1 LIAFPERFRLG
12 SYCIVATI
20 ALLCAVAI
28 GFLHFR
34 AQDRRLMSVLRQQ
47 QRDWPQIQYYTIANQ
62 EWLADG
68 PHDGA
73 IVFLGDSV
81 TQLWDLHRFFPGRPY
96 VNRGIEAQTTAQMLL
111 RFRADVIALHPRCV
125 VILGG
130 TNDVMVQV
138 PQQLTT
144 DNIASMAELARAN
157 GIAVILSSVLP
168 VGNSGPFKARF
179 PQATGQIRI
188 LNWWIRTYAARSCY
202 SYVDYFSGM
211 ADPDGSLNTDLSHD
225 GLHPAGPGYQVMA
238 KLAQSAIAQL
248 NQTNP
253 LRTCEPSRVWR

>member
-1 LIAFPERFRLG
+1 MIAFPERFRFG

-81 TQLWDLHRFFPGRPY
+81 TQVVGSASIFSRPSLCKSWDLSANYGPNAAAVSCRC
-96 VNRGIEAQTTAQMLL
+96 NRA
-111 RFRADVIALHPRCV
+111 P
-125 VILGG
+125 
-130 TNDVMVQV
+130 
-138 PQQLTT
+138 
-144 DNIASMAELARAN
+144 S
-157 GIAVILSSVLP
+157 
-168 VGNSGPFKARF
+168 
-179 PQATGQIRI
+179 
-188 LNWWIRTYAARSCY
+188 
-202 SYVDYFSGM
+202 
-211 ADPDGSLNTDLSHD
+211 
-225 GLHPAGPGYQVMA
+225 
-238 KLAQSAIAQL
+238 
-248 NQTNP
+248 P
-253 LRTCEPSRVWR
+253 LRSHSRRD